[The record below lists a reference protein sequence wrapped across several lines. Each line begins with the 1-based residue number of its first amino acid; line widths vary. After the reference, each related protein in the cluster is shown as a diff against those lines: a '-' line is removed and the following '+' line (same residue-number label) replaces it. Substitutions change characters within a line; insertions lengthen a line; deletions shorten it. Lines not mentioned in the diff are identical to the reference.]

1 MAWALQIAK
10 TQLSDS
16 SARHVLLCLGNYA
29 SSDGRGAYPSANTL
43 SEDTGLSERTV
54 RYKLDLLEQGGFI
67 IRGNQALAAVYIE
80 RHDRRPVV
88 YDLPLSRGANA
99 APRSKRGANDGTG
112 CNQQQSGVH
121 NSTDRGAE
129 SAPNTSP
136 NHHVTEEQLQDE
148 ISDQIADQDRKALE
162 APDDR
167 QRFAM
172 FATWSPSEKPL
183 ADQLAIARL
192 SADVITTALL
202 ETFIGF
208 YVARTAI
215 VNNSAGWCFELVKW
229 VKRERT
235 KAAGNAAQAD
245 QYDDDDTDWVPGG
258 SK

>member
-10 TQLSDS
+10 TELSDS

-67 IRGNQALAAVYIE
+67 VRGNQALAAVYIE

-88 YDLPLSRGANA
+88 YDLPLTRGANT
-99 APRSKRGANDGTG
+99 APRSKRGANDDTG
-112 CNQQQSGVH
+112 CNQQQSGVQ

-129 SAPNTSP
+129 SAPNTSL
-136 NHHVTEEQLQDE
+136 NHQLTEQQLQDA
-148 ISDQIADQDRKALE
+148 ISGQIAEQEREALE
-162 APDDR
+162 PQDDR

-172 FATWSPSEKPL
+172 FATWTPSDKPL

-192 SADVITTALL
+192 SADVITEQLL
-202 ETFIGF
+202 EAFIGF
-208 YVARTAI
+208 YVARSAI
-215 VNNSAGWCFELVKW
+215 VNTSAGWCFELVKW
-229 VKRERT
+229 VKRDKT
-235 KAAGNAAQAD
+235 KAAGSAAQAE
-245 QYDDDDTDWVPGG
+245 QFDDDGTAWMKGVK
-258 SK
+258 S